1 MKQIILLFSLL
12 FSLSLAVGQT
22 VETTTTAKIL
32 SYTQLK
38 KDLPTF
44 RVLTEQ
50 GTVSVRNLGMSPLR
64 IGIFEETPHLRPENS
79 NFTYITIP
87 GNTTMEVPVFSQN
100 AKIFD
105 ASRHLSPTEGYTAS
119 ISRWTY
125 ETITYPVTVIDAF
138 DQRE

>member
-12 FSLSLAVGQT
+12 FSFSLAVGQT
-22 VETTTTAKIL
+22 VETTAQVMT
-32 SYTQLK
+32 YTQLK

-44 RVLTEQ
+44 RVLTDQ
-50 GTVSVRNLGMSPLR
+50 GTVSVRNLGMSPLK
-64 IGIFEETPHLRPENS
+64 IGIFEETEHLRPENS

-105 ASRHLSPTEGYTAS
+105 ASRHNSPTEGYTAS
-119 ISRWTY
+119 ISRWQI
-125 ETITYPVTVIDAF
+125 ETITYPVTLIQPF